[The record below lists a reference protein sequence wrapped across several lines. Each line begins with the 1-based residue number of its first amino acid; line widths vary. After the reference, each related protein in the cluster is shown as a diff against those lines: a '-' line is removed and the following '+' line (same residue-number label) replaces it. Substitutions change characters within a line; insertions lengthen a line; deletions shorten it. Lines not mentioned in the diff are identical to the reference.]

1 MIDTLMWV
9 IGPVCLMGLLLWLV
23 IPTPTVPA
31 AFEMPVPRP
40 TSGPHTLIARGRV
53 DEGHFVLVR
62 TPLYEQPL
70 NAVLITQVLFDD
82 DGTMSRARYL
92 RVALLETGKLIAGQ
106 RSGKPLTLTIGPG
119 ADTAAFPDDPTVNW
133 TH

>member
-9 IGPVCLMGLLLWLV
+9 IGAVCLIGLLLWLV
-23 IPTPTVPA
+23 IPTPTVPP
-31 AFEMPVPRP
+31 AFELPVPRP
-40 TSGPHTLIARGRV
+40 TSGPHALIARGRV

-70 NAVLITQVLFDD
+70 NAVLITQVLFDNQ
-82 DGTMSRARYL
+82 GTMSRARYV

-106 RSGKPLTLTIGPG
+106 RLGKPLTITIGPG
-119 ADTAAFPDDPTVNW
+119 KDTATFSDDPKVNW